1 MDRLS
6 APPQVVCGTIRR
18 GGRTA
23 KEPLRGAVLI
33 VSLTCPVG

>member
-6 APPQVVCGTIRR
+6 APPHAVSGTIRH
-18 GGRTA
+18 GGRTVE
-23 KEPLRGAVLI
+23 EPLRGTVLI